1 MKDFKRGY
9 IITILII
16 LFLAAIALTFITIN
30 SILNLAD
37 LIATLI
43 GLLALLVSIIALA
56 ISDKKIPEINF
67 SLEIWKKEILK
78 VDGYYRT
85 MFKVYNT
92 SAQPINDAIISIKL
106 PSNVFKLPPEY
117 DAGHFKKITY
127 GRTDILNT
135 DFFRYF
141 SIERDN
147 NAISFEALI
156 KLDDTQ
162 WSNENRKI
170 YFTVSGNN
178 IKAKTIVID
187 KSNFPY
193 ILNSNFSNPAKFQ

>member
-16 LFLAAIALTFITIN
+16 LFLGAIAFTFITIN
-30 SILNLAD
+30 SILSLAD

-92 SAQPINDAIISIKL
+92 SDQPINDAIISIKL

-117 DAGHFKKITY
+117 DAGHFRKITY
-127 GRTDILNT
+127 GRTEILNT

-141 SIERDN
+141 SIEKDN